1 MRAGII
7 LLHPQAT
14 QRGQRGRAHI
24 DRQASAVIMGVQGE
38 KDTATER
45 DILGETDFP
54 VAFQSL
60 QLLEIRFTVYSQQLP
75 TRLIFALKIN

>member
-14 QRGQRGRAHI
+14 QRGQRGRAPI
-24 DRQASAVIMGVQGE
+24 DRQAFAVTMGVRGE
-38 KDTATER
+38 KDSDREGYTR
-45 DILGETDFP
+45 TDRLP
-54 VAFQSL
+54 SCFQAM
-60 QLLEIRFTVYSQQLP
+60 QLLEIPFTVYSQQLP